1 MEIRRFWDNLDERTV
16 AEPGWFRHGRS
27 WHARHDTTLRSSTLL
42 HDVAHHTAT
51 RPHGRV
57 AATGCWQTEMLPSVQ
72 SRSHAGL
79 RREEELQPPALQRQE
94 DVWGE
99 HVRNNAGLRAARAVR
114 STLRAGGW
122 VVGGRPVGGGFLDQR
137 TASSSVRK
145 FAALADIHS
154 RASKGRR
161 ASTSPGTQ
169 RTRRHGQTRSRQA
182 TPNGNLVDSRT
193 QFAEL
198 LERPTFVEPSWR
210 DTMLHQMRNP
220 KPRRAPSFE
229 PEQEAP
235 EPLELAERK
244 RAEIRKDERM
254 AVIQHALQKGREI
267 REQHK
272 MKNATSFSSL
282 EELEKYEAIARAA
295 RPKLEAQMKSIA
307 ERDPTLDP
315 QNPIHRSNPAGARAT
330 LMAMAY
336 DEVVQDWEADCR
348 AVQKRMRTVLSKR
361 CLAAL
366 SCAALQQA

>member
-1 MEIRRFWDNLDERTV
+1 MCRTHARTV
-16 AEPGWFRHGRS
+16 P
-27 WHARHDTTLRSSTLL
+27 SSTLCW
-42 HDVAHHTAT
+42 
-51 RPHGRV
+51 RV
-57 AATGCWQTEMLPSVQ
+57 VSAWQRQEMSLSVQ
-72 SRSHAGL
+72 SHSRAGL
-79 RREEELQPPALQRQE
+79 RRGEELQAPTFQRQE
-94 DVWGE
+94 DVWSE
-99 HVRNNAGLRAARAVR
+99 HVRNNAGLRAARADR
-114 STLRAGGW
+114 NTLRAGGW

-145 FAALADIHS
+145 FVALADIHN
-154 RASKGRR
+154 RASRR
-161 ASTSPGTQ
+161 ASTSPGT
-169 RTRRHGQTRSRQA
+169 RRARRDGQTRSTQA
-182 TPNGNLVDSRT
+182 TPSGNLEERHRH
-193 QFAEL
+193 FAEL

-210 DTMLHQMRNP
+210 EIMLHQMRNP

-229 PEQEAP
+229 PEQEP
-235 EPLELAERK
+235 EPRELAERK

-295 RPKLEAQMKSIA
+295 RPKLEARMKSIA

-361 CLAAL
+361 
-366 SCAALQQA
+366 